1 VGIAATLAF
10 PRRKWWQ
17 NAALGL
23 LASACME
30 LGQLL
35 FLSSRFASLLDVATN
50 TAGCVA
56 GTLIAAAALRALKK
70 RQAQCISAPGPSK
83 TYF

>member
-1 VGIAATLAF
+1 
-10 PRRKWWQ
+10 
-17 NAALGL
+17 
-23 LASACME
+23 ME

-56 GTLIAAAALRALKK
+56 GTLIAAGALRAAKQ
-70 RQAQCISAPGPSK
+70 QAQRISAPGPLKS
-83 TYF
+83 YF